1 MHFGYILATRW
12 LYSCYILATFWLL
25 FATFWLHFGY
35 ILAIFWL
42 HWLLLTERTTA
53 LWAVYGH
60 FFIWSVSLITLL
72 NRKNQLIIASLPQI
86 RSEAGSCTGIL
97 RHRNHH
103 MISCTP
109 LSNRSTIYLLCCSPV
124 PHWRAHQWVDR
135 RGWFLVQQVVT
146 PFWTKDMLLI
156 HIFGLAKCLKTAYFC
171 SGRSS
176 VETSVV
182 EDVLDRVS

>member
-1 MHFGYILATRW
+1 MENEVFEFTNLVIILTNNI
-12 LYSCYILATFWLL
+12 Y
-25 FATFWLHFGY
+25 
-35 ILAIFWL
+35 
-42 HWLLLTERTTA
+42 
-53 LWAVYGH
+53 
-60 FFIWSVSLITLL
+60 FIWSVSLITLI

-86 RSEAGSCTGIL
+86 HSEAESCTGIL

-109 LSNRSTIYLLCCSPV
+109 LSNRSTISLLCCSPV
-124 PHWRAHQWVDR
+124 PHWRAYQWVDR

>member
-1 MHFGYILATRW
+1 MSLTTQLIPTHHYSREICKSEHSNYSQFLNSSEAEPRGGLMENEVFEFTNLVIILTNNI
-12 LYSCYILATFWLL
+12 Y
-25 FATFWLHFGY
+25 
-35 ILAIFWL
+35 
-42 HWLLLTERTTA
+42 
-53 LWAVYGH
+53 
-60 FFIWSVSLITLL
+60 FIWSVSLITLI

-86 RSEAGSCTGIL
+86 HSEAESCTGIL

-109 LSNRSTIYLLCCSPV
+109 LSNRSTISLLCCSPF
-124 PHWRAHQWVDR
+124 PHWRAYQWVDR